1 MADSYYTSLAGT
13 GVTNAIMLESQ
24 STGVNVPVTAE
35 IVAPDENG
43 LFLIKDGD
51 PKGTVKNARM
61 VAYQSM
67 NPALLG
73 PYANRALALAAQVEE
88 SS

>member
-1 MADSYYTSLAGT
+1 MADSYYTSLGGT
-13 GVTNAIMLESQ
+13 GVTNAIKLESQ
-24 STGVNVPVTAE
+24 PTGANVPHTAE
-35 IVAPDENG
+35 IVTPDSDG

-61 VAYQSM
+61 VAYQTLNS
-67 NPALLG
+67 ALLG
-73 PYANRALALAAQVEE
+73 PYATRALALAAQNE

>member
-1 MADSYYTSLAGT
+1 MADSYYTSLGGT

-24 STGVNVPVTAE
+24 PTGANVPHTAE
-35 IVAPDENG
+35 IVAPDADG

-61 VAYQSM
+61 VAYQTLNS
-67 NPALLG
+67 ALLG
-73 PYANRALALAAQVEE
+73 PYATRALALAAQNE

>member
-1 MADSYYTSLAGT
+1 MADSYYTSLGGT

-24 STGVNVPVTAE
+24 STGANVPHTAE
-35 IVAPDENG
+35 IVHPDSSG

-61 VAYQSM
+61 VAYQTLNS
-67 NPALLG
+67 ALLG
-73 PYANRALALAAQVEE
+73 PYATRALALAAQNE

>member
-1 MADSYYTSLAGT
+1 MADSYYTSLGGT

-24 STGVNVPVTAE
+24 STGANVPTTAE
-35 IVAPDENG
+35 IVNPDSDG

-51 PKGTVKNARM
+51 PKKTVKNARM
-61 VAYQSM
+61 VAYQTL

-73 PYANRALALAAQVEE
+73 PYATRALALAAQNE

>member
-1 MADSYYTSLAGT
+1 MADSYYTSLGGT

-24 STGVNVPVTAE
+24 PTGANVPHTAE
-35 IVAPDENG
+35 IVAPDADG

-61 VAYQSM
+61 VAYQTLNS
-67 NPALLG
+67 ALLG
-73 PYANRALALAAQVEE
+73 PFATRALALAAQNE

>member
-1 MADSYYTSLAGT
+1 MADSYYTSLGGT

-24 STGVNVPVTAE
+24 PTGANVPTTAE
-35 IVAPDENG
+35 IVHPDSDG
-43 LFLIKDGD
+43 IFLVKDGD

-61 VAYQSM
+61 VAYQTL

-73 PYANRALALAAQVEE
+73 PYANRALALAAQEE

>member
-1 MADSYYTSLAGT
+1 MADSYYTSLGGT

-24 STGVNVPVTAE
+24 PTGANVPHTAE
-35 IVAPDENG
+35 IVAPDADG

-61 VAYQSM
+61 VAYKTLNS
-67 NPALLG
+67 ALLG
-73 PYANRALALAAQVEE
+73 PYATRALALAAQNE
-88 SS
+88 

>member
-1 MADSYYTSLAGT
+1 MADTYYTSLGGT

-24 STGVNVPVTAE
+24 PTGANVPHTAE
-35 IVAPDENG
+35 IVAPDADG

-61 VAYQSM
+61 VAYQTLNS
-67 NPALLG
+67 ALLG
-73 PYANRALALAAQVEE
+73 PYATRALALAAQNE

>member
-1 MADSYYTSLAGT
+1 MADSYYTSLGGT

-24 STGVNVPVTAE
+24 STGANVPHTAE
-35 IVAPDENG
+35 IINPDSDG
-43 LFLIKDGD
+43 IFLIKDGD

-61 VAYQSM
+61 VAYQTL
-67 NPALLG
+67 NTALLG
-73 PYANRALALAAQVEE
+73 PFATRELALAAQNE

>member
-1 MADSYYTSLAGT
+1 MADSYYTSLGGT

-24 STGVNVPVTAE
+24 PTGANVPHTAE
-35 IVAPDENG
+35 IVAPDADG

-51 PKGTVKNARM
+51 PKGTVKNERM
-61 VAYQSM
+61 VAYQTL

-73 PYANRALALAAQVEE
+73 PYATRALALAAQNE

>member
-1 MADSYYTSLAGT
+1 MADSYYTSLGGT

-24 STGVNVPVTAE
+24 PTGANVPHTAE
-35 IVAPDENG
+35 IVNPDSDG
-43 LFLIKDGD
+43 IFLIKDVD

-61 VAYQSM
+61 VAYQTL
-67 NPALLG
+67 NTDLLG
-73 PYANRALALAAQVEE
+73 PFASRALALAAQNE

>member
-1 MADSYYTSLAGT
+1 MADSYYTSLGGT

-24 STGVNVPVTAE
+24 PTGANVPITAE
-35 IVAPDENG
+35 IVNPDSNG
-43 LFLIKDGD
+43 LFLVKDGD

-61 VAYQSM
+61 VAYQTLNS
-67 NPALLG
+67 ALLG
-73 PYANRALALAAQVEE
+73 PYATRALALAAQNE

>member
-1 MADSYYTSLAGT
+1 MADSYYTSLGGI
-13 GVTNAIMLESQ
+13 GVANSIMLESQ
-24 STGVNVPVTAE
+24 PTGANVPHTAE
-35 IVAPDENG
+35 IVAPDADG

-61 VAYQSM
+61 VAYQTL

-73 PYANRALALAAQVEE
+73 PYATRALALAAQNE
-88 SS
+88 